1 MLRPT
6 RFPIDWVVNR
16 GATPNAAYGADERAV
31 LDEASFERAWNTVT
45 RWPVYRKTPLIAL
58 PGLARAAGI
67 AGLRYKDEGGRFGLG
82 SFKALGG
89 AYAVYRLLARMIA
102 EKGGGDEPSVED
114 FLSGRL
120 RQQTKDVVVASAT
133 DGNHGRSVAWG
144 ARMFG
149 CRCVIYIHATVSEAR
164 RAAIASYG
172 AEVVRTPG
180 NYDDSVRI
188 CAEDSAKNGWHVVS
202 DTSYEGYRQ
211 IPCDVMQGYAVMAEE
226 IIREMPDPPT
236 HVFLQ
241 GGVGGL
247 AAAVV
252 SRFWQVWGARRPRAI
267 VVEPVR
273 ADCLFQS
280 AKAGAPTKATGDL
293 DTLMAGL
300 ACGEV
305 SLAAW
310 DILKKGA
317 AAFMIVPDDAAI
329 EAMRIVASG
338 ADGDKRIVG
347 GESGVGGLAGLLAAS
362 VNEKAR
368 ADLALT
374 RDSRA
379 LVIGSEGDTDA
390 ELYKKLVGR
399 SGDEIRAA

>member
-1 MLRPT
+1 MPLKS
-6 RFPIDWVVNR
+6 FPIDWVINKA
-16 GATPNAAYGADERAV
+16 ATPGAGYGAAERAV
-31 LDEASFERAWNTVT
+31 LDEEGFERAWNTVT
-45 RWPVYRKTPLIAL
+45 RWPGYKPTPLVSL

-67 AGLRYKDEGGRFGLG
+67 GELRYKDEGGRFGLG

-89 AYAVYRLLARMIA
+89 AYAVYRLLARLGTPA
-102 EKGGGDEPSVED
+102 
-114 FLSGRL
+114 
-120 RQQTKDVVVASAT
+120 KDVTVASAT

-144 ARMFG
+144 ARTFG
-149 CRCVIYIHATVSEAR
+149 CRSVIYIHATVSEAR
-164 RAAIASYG
+164 RAAIASYD

-180 NYDDSVRI
+180 TYDDSVRI
-188 CAEDSAKNGWHVVS
+188 CAEDAAKNGWHVVS
-202 DTSYEGYRQ
+202 DTSYEGYRE
-211 IPCDVMQGYAVMAEE
+211 IPCDVMQGYAVLAEE
-226 IIREMPDPPT
+226 IVREMREPPT

-252 SRFWQVWGARRPRAI
+252 SRFWQAWGARRPHTV

-280 AKAGAPTKATGDL
+280 AKSGTPTKATGDL

>member
-1 MLRPT
+1 MTP
-6 RFPIDWVVNR
+6 FPIEWIVNQR
-16 GATPNAAYGADERAV
+16 ATPAAAYGAAERAV
-31 LDEASFERAWNTVT
+31 LGEKEFERAWSTVT
-45 RWPVYRKTPLIAL
+45 RWPGYRATPLVSL

-67 AGLRYKDEGGRFGLG
+67 AELRYKDEGGRFGLG

-102 EKGGGDEPSVED
+102 EKTGGAEPTVED

-120 RQQTKDVVVASAT
+120 RAQTQDVTVASAT

-188 CAEDSAKNGWHVVS
+188 CADDSAKNGWHVIS

-226 IIREMPDPPT
+226 IIREIRDPPT

-252 SRFWQVWGARRPRAI
+252 SRFWQVWGARKPHAI
-267 VVEPVR
+267 VVEPAR

-280 AKAGAPTKATGDL
+280 AKAGTPTKATGDL

-310 DILKKGA
+310 DILERGA
-317 AAFMIVPDDAAI
+317 AAFMIVPDEAAI
-329 EAMRIVASG
+329 EAMRVVASG
-338 ADGDKRIVG
+338 MDGDPRIVG

-362 VNEKAR
+362 VNAQAV
-368 ADLALT
+368 ADLGLV
-374 RDSRA
+374 RESRV

-390 ELYKKLVGR
+390 ELYEKLVGR
-399 SGDEIRAA
+399 SGDEVRAA